1 MLPYPVRALTRT
13 APPSFEPLT
22 LAETK
27 LYLRVDHADD
37 DAAILRMIQS
47 AREAAEEYLRR
58 AFITQDWQLELESG
72 LEEPVW
78 LPRGP
83 VQSVVSVQR
92 ISETG
97 TVLETLGAT
106 LYHLNASKSHLVPHL
121 WLADAVRITYRTG
134 YATAEAVPACLRQ
147 GLLAH
152 VAALYEGPAQEGLPA
167 HCLALY
173 APYRERSL

>member
-1 MLPYPVRALTRT
+1 MPPYPARTLTRT
-13 APPSFEPLT
+13 ALPSFEPLT

-58 AFITQDWQLELESG
+58 SFITQEWQLDLECG
-72 LEEPVW
+72 LEEPAW

-83 VQSVVSVQR
+83 VQSILSVQR

-97 TVLETLGAT
+97 AVLETLNPS
-106 LYHLNASKSHLVPHL
+106 LYHLNGPKSHLVAHVA
-121 WLADAVRITYRTG
+121 LADAVRVTYRTG
-134 YATAEAVPACLRQ
+134 YGMMESVPACLRQ

-152 VAALYEGPAQEGLPA
+152 VAALYEGPAQEGLPTP
-167 HCLALY
+167 CLALY
-173 APYRERSL
+173 VPYRERSL